1 MFETVVLATDGS
13 ESTGRA
19 IEVGLDITARF
30 GADLHAITVVEEGSN
45 SEDDRGASD
54 QGDAQAILDDLC
66 QRIEQYESGTVQTSI
81 ETGDPAAEITSYAD
95 RVSADLITLGT
106 RGRGS
111 PHKYHLGS
119 VAETIVYDCSIP
131 VLTIRELNDA
141 AME

>member
-30 GADLHAITVVEEGSN
+30 GADLHAITVVEEGSK
-45 SEDDRGASD
+45 SEDDRGAAD
-54 QGDAQAILDDLC
+54 QGDAQAILDGLC
-66 QRIEQYESGTVQTSI
+66 QRIEQCESGTVQTSI
-81 ETGDPAAEITSYAD
+81 EMGDPAAAITSYAE

-106 RGRGS
+106 RGRDS

-119 VAETIVYDCSIP
+119 VAESIVYDCPIP

-141 AME
+141 V